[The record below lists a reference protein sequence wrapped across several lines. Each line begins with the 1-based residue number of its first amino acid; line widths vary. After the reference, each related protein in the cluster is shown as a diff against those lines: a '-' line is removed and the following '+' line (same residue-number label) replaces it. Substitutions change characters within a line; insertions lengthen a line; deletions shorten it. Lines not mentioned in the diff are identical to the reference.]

1 MKSEK
6 QSCGFGATCCELQLP
21 RLPINWNHVIEKDSL
36 KIKELGHLRIEKA
49 KVARRERGD

>member
-6 QSCGFGATCCELQLP
+6 QSVRLWRHLLRVAAPAPPDQLEL
-21 RLPINWNHVIEKDSL
+21 RNRKDSL

-49 KVARRERGD
+49 SNLFKDMF

>member
-6 QSCGFGATCCELQLP
+6 QSV
-21 RLPINWNHVIEKDSL
+21 RLWRHLLRVAAPAPPINWNHVIEKDSL

-49 KVARRERGD
+49 SNLFKDMF